1 MERLADH
8 HHGNC
13 SICRCF
19 LVKFFIQSEL
29 FLEGVNFCFLTRVKI
44 YSIKH
49 ILKVFKDISPFSN
62 SARYIKA
69 VPGSCMYFSLK
80 RMDANT
86 TKKWNN
92 GVVDYTWGKLPH

>member
-8 HHGNC
+8 HHGNY

-44 YSIKH
+44 YSIKY
-49 ILKVFKDISPFSN
+49 ILKTFHLFLILHDILKQF
-62 SARYIKA
+62 
-69 VPGSCMYFSLK
+69 PGVACIS
-80 RMDANT
+80 D
-86 TKKWNN
+86 
-92 GVVDYTWGKLPH
+92 